1 MPVARLDARRPKGE
15 VFDRCAFALPVGA
28 GRMNFL
34 LIVILGDGTIMLEVK

>member
-1 MPVARLDARRPKGE
+1 MPAARLGARRPKGE
-15 VFDRCAFALPVGA
+15 VSDRYAIALPVGA